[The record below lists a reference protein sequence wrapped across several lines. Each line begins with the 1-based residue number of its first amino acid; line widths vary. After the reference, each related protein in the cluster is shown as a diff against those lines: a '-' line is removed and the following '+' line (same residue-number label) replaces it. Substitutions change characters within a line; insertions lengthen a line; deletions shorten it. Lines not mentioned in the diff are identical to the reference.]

1 MADAGARPRIGLV
14 LSGGGARGA
23 YEVGVLRYIRE
34 KIRSDTHFEVVTGTS
49 VGAINGAY
57 IAATCNRPRGQG
69 RALQRVW
76 SELSVDQVYH
86 FGWQQVRELPRVL
99 FGRNLPK
106 MPHGS
111 RIGGLVDGKFLE
123 QIVRQQIPWRAIT
136 ENLHRGKLAAFSC
149 TATEIAT
156 GISTV
161 FVQTDSGRVPEHWP
175 PVPNETVV
183 HTAITAA
190 HALASAAIPALFPA
204 VRVGDQM
211 FVDGSLR
218 QNTPLRPAM
227 RLGAER
233 LLVVGLRHEELAD
246 ERRNRLREEAQFVYP
261 NAFFLLGKMLNS
273 LMLDKVEADLDR
285 IERTNKALE
294 AGIREYGPDY
304 PARMAKALG
313 RPRPYQR
320 VHTVLVR
327 PSQDLGKLAWNVVD
341 STRLSQYS
349 GLVARWIRRS
359 VTAEHASGGESD
371 LGSYVLFD
379 PEYVKQVIDLG
390 YEDARAQH
398 QDLVELF
405 DR

>member
-1 MADAGARPRIGLV
+1 VPDAAGKPKIGLV

-23 YEVGVLRYIRE
+23 YEVGVLRYVRE
-34 KIRSDTHFEVVTGTS
+34 KIQGDTHFDIVTGTS

-57 IAATCNRPRGQG
+57 IAATCERPRAQG

-76 SELSVDQVYH
+76 SELSVDRVYH

-99 FGRNLPK
+99 FGRDLPK

-123 QIVRQQIPWRAIT
+123 QMVRQQIPWRAIT
-136 ENLHRGKLAAFSC
+136 ENLHRGTLAAFSC

-161 FVQTDSGRVPEHWP
+161 FVQTGSGRVPEHWP
-175 PVPNETVV
+175 PVPNEAVV

-227 RLGAER
+227 RLGAKR
-233 LLVVGLRHEELAD
+233 LLVVGLRHEEQAI
-246 ERRNRLREEAQFVYP
+246 ERRARLREESQFVYP

-285 IERTNKALE
+285 IDRTNRMLD
-294 AGIREYGPDY
+294 AGIEEFGIDY
-304 PARMAKALG
+304 PARMAKAMG
-313 RPRPYQR
+313 RPRPYEK
-320 VHTVLVR
+320 VHTVLIR
-327 PSQDLGKLAWNVVD
+327 PSQDLGKLAWEVVER
-341 STRLSQYS
+341 TRLSQYS

-359 VTAEHASGGESD
+359 VAAEQASGGESD

-379 PEYVKQVIDLG
+379 PDYVKQVIELG
-390 YEDARAQH
+390 YRDAQAQH
-398 QDLVELF
+398 QELVELF